1 VSVTSRTVIQDIHLD
16 LNLGAQSPCMMLF
29 SVGYTCGTRQDVVV
43 LSETHDAAQTPSRP
57 LGTGMLQ
64 SRKEGWLRNDVLIYG
79 D

>member
-1 VSVTSRTVIQDIHLD
+1 
-16 LNLGAQSPCMMLF
+16 MMLF